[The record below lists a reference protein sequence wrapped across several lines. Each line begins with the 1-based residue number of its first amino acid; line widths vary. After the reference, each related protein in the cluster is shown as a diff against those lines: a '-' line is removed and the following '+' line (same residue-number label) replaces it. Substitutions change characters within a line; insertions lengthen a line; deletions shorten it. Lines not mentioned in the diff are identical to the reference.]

1 MSRRLE
7 ITMAANEGALIR
19 VLGTVERR
27 GYSLSTLHVEKTDNS
42 MQVSMQIE
50 SDRDANILCRQ
61 LDRLFDVQSVNLE
74 AQLEA
79 VLDAAELEET
89 PRFQA
94 TWL

>member
-27 GYSLSTLHVEKTDNS
+27 GYSLSTLHVEKTDNN

-79 VLDAAELEET
+79 VLDSAEFNET

-94 TWL
+94 SWL

>member
-19 VLGTVERR
+19 LLGTVERR
-27 GYSLSTLHVEKTDNS
+27 GYSLDSLHVERTTDHMLVN
-42 MQVSMQIE
+42 MRIE
-50 SDRDANILCRQ
+50 SDRDATILCRQ
-61 LDRLFDVQSVNLE
+61 LDRLIDVQSVNLE

-79 VLDAAELEET
+79 VLDAAQHEET

>member
-27 GYSLSTLHVEKTDNS
+27 GYSLNTLHVEKNDNC
-42 MQVSMQIE
+42 MHVSMQIE

-74 AQLEA
+74 AQLER
-79 VLDAAELEET
+79 VLDTTEFEQT

>member
-27 GYSLSTLHVEKTDNS
+27 GYSLNSLHVEKTDNS

-50 SDRDANILCRQ
+50 SDRDANVLCRQ

-79 VLDAAELEET
+79 ALDAAQYEET

>member
-27 GYSLSTLHVEKTDNS
+27 GYSLNTLHVEKTADH
-42 MQVSMQIE
+42 MLVSMKID
-50 SDRDANILCRQ
+50 SDRDANVLCRQ

-79 VLDAAELEET
+79 VLDAGEYAET